1 MINRNFDIKLE
12 TISISNDTKRLRII
26 LESDFKDGEL
36 HEYFEQFATE
46 TEIVDVN
53 LKRKFTESILKFLT
67 KNS

>member
-36 HEYFEQFATE
+36 HEYFEQFTTE

-53 LKRKFTESILKFLT
+53 LKQKFAESILNFLT